1 MLAGTGLCMKSNLF
15 FSEIITFN
23 PIRSG
28 LFSTFWDGK
37 GASKLRNFKTVYAMA
52 TRFAPDSVR
61 ANSNHYRYCDAA
73 VT

>member
-1 MLAGTGLCMKSNLF
+1 MKAGTGLCMKSDLS

-28 LFSTFWDGK
+28 LFSTFWDRK
-37 GASKLRNFKTVYAMA
+37 EASELRNFKTVYVMA
-52 TRFAPDSVR
+52 TRFAPDSVH